1 MEQQTQTAASP
12 EINVSPNVKAPPKP
26 RLPRG
31 SKRCHARNRDRS
43 QCRNQVQDPATGLCA
58 RHAACTQNAA
68 GMLDDSTNIALDLL
82 DSQMRALDS
91 THAINIV
98 LTNVVI
104 MLAQGR
110 ISPRR
115 ASVIT
120 FALRLMLRSVLVQ
133 DREAANGPPQI
144 TWGSFRPDSCPDE
157 PAGSEHSDADANTA
171 PHTEPT
177 AQQRFEAAEKY
188 ARMRT

>member
-1 MEQQTQTAASP
+1 MEQQQTQANASP
-12 EINVSPNVKAPPKP
+12 EINVSPKP

-31 SKRCHARNRDRS
+31 SERCHARNRDRS
-43 QCRNQVQDPATGLCA
+43 QCRNHVQDPAAGLCA
-58 RHAACTQNAA
+58 RHAACTHDAA
-68 GMLDDSTNIALDLL
+68 GMIDDSTNIALDLL

-104 MLAQGR
+104 MLAKGR

-120 FALRLMLRSVLVQ
+120 FALSLLLRSVIVQ
-133 DREAANGPPQI
+133 DREAANAPPEI
-144 TWGSFRPDSCPDE
+144 TWGSSRPDPVQDE
-157 PAGSEHSDADANTA
+157 PAPSAHDNADANPQAHPQTSHVA
-171 PHTEPT
+171 MEN
-177 AQQRFEAAEKY
+177 Y
-188 ARMRT
+188 ARLRT